1 MKLGLFME
9 YYIRIYFWKINFEN
23 MKQNLVTDSFYDLVN
38 NPKQFFERRIL
49 KSSKKIILFFSWTR
63 LQKTKLI

>member
-1 MKLGLFME
+1 ME

-38 NPKQFFERRIL
+38 SPKQFFERRIL
-49 KSSKKIILFFSWTR
+49 NC
-63 LQKTKLI
+63 

>member
-38 NPKQFFERRIL
+38 SPKQFFERRIL
-49 KSSKKIILFFSWTR
+49 KSSKKIISFFS
-63 LQKTKLI
+63 

>member
-49 KSSKKIILFFSWTR
+49 KSSKKIILFFS
-63 LQKTKLI
+63 

>member
-38 NPKQFFERRIL
+38 SPKQFFERRIL
-49 KSSKKIILFFSWTR
+49 KSSKQIILFFS
-63 LQKTKLI
+63 